1 MKFAFSFILLILLI
15 SCSGDKSVY
24 WCGDHACINKKEKEA
39 YFKKTL
45 IIEVKELT
53 KKNKKETSELKL
65 IKQKAILNEKKRIKN
80 ERQKAKI
87 DKLEE
92 KRKIQQTK
100 ELSKQAKVE
109 EKIRIKEEK
118 ELAKQIKLEEKKL
131 KKQETKYQS
140 KISKKEKDQNIN
152 KIYKSSE
159 IASINVNE
167 NNFDFFVSKITKINK
182 SRPYPNINDIPE

>member
-1 MKFAFSFILLILLI
+1 LT
-15 SCSGDKSVY
+15 SCSSNKSVY

-39 YFKKTL
+39 YFKKTM

-65 IKQKAILNEKKRIKN
+65 IKQKAILDEKKRIKN

-92 KRKIQQTK
+92 KKKIKQTK
-100 ELSKQAKVE
+100 ELSKQSKLE
-109 EKIRIKEEK
+109 EKIRIKGEK
-118 ELAKQIKLEEKKL
+118 ELAKQIKLQQKKL
-131 KKQETKYQS
+131 KKQETKYQR
-140 KISKKEKDQNIN
+140 KITKKEKDQNIN
-152 KIYKSSE
+152 KIYENSE

-167 NNFDFFVSKITKINK
+167 NNFDFFVSKITKKNK